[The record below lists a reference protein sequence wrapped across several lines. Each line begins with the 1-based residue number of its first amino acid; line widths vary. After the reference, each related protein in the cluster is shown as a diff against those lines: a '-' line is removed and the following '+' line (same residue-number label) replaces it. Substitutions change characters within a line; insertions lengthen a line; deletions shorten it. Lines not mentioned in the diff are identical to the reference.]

1 MVLGNANGKVMKKR
15 TIKQKA
21 QDYVQD
27 KAMDALL
34 RNTIIYNVAWEV
46 RASKEL
52 PYSIRI
58 QFHYSLSRARV
69 LHSRS
74 PSQSY
79 ISRSRR
85 TRGSTA
91 TCSSS
96 ARRTI
101 C

>member
-46 RASKEL
+46 RAQK
-52 PYSIRI
+52 RA
-58 QFHYSLSRARV
+58 SLFNP
-69 LHSRS
+69 H
-74 PSQSY
+74 P
-79 ISRSRR
+79 IS
-85 TRGSTA
+85 
-91 TCSSS
+91 
-96 ARRTI
+96 
-101 C
+101 

>member
-46 RASKEL
+46 RA
-52 PYSIRI
+52 
-58 QFHYSLSRARV
+58 
-69 LHSRS
+69 
-74 PSQSY
+74 
-79 ISRSRR
+79 
-85 TRGSTA
+85 
-91 TCSSS
+91 
-96 ARRTI
+96 
-101 C
+101 